1 MTRKSGTIQYAGG
14 EKNSSLHKIST
25 SKFRW
30 LIVSLCLSS
39 SMEYC
44 IPLSVRQPVSHLLFA
59 SRKASPSNCKMAP
72 VQILTLGAIDIAGFL
87 VDGALGI
94 SRGFGHTEL
103 SH

>member
-1 MTRKSGTIQYAGG
+1 MQEAKKTAHCIQFVSRS
-14 EKNSSLHKIST
+14 EST

-39 SMEYC
+39 SMECC

-59 SRKASPSNCKMAP
+59 SRKASPSNCKMVP